1 LAHQLHYPFIFELKQ
16 KLTYAEYQMWLDY
29 FDISNS
35 DNVAD
40 ALDDYFYDDI
50 DELGKQALRAMRNLQ
65 RKK

>member
-1 LAHQLHYPFIFELKQ
+1 
-16 KLTYAEYQMWLDY
+16 MWLDY

-35 DNVAD
+35 ENVAD
-40 ALDDYFYDDI
+40 ALDDYLYDDI